1 MFVLKT
7 ERSFK
12 HVIFIQQTMTKEIT
26 DNVEMPMLG
35 LGTWQLTGDACR
47 QSVKNALNIGY
58 RHIDT
63 AYHYG
68 NHKVIGEA
76 IKESE
81 VDRSD
86 IFVTTKIWRDHFTH
100 DLLHEQ
106 FSESLDQLDMEYV
119 DLLLAHWPN
128 ESVNIEETLGAMQE
142 LKEAGKVQAIGV
154 SNFTINLLKDAL
166 ATDMEVAVNQ
176 VEFHPSLNQKEL
188 KRFCDKE
195 GITLTAYSPLGRGED
210 LSLDPVVE
218 IAGNHGVSEAQVIIR
233 WLNQK
238 GLVAIPKAS
247 SRKHL
252 KDNFQARELQLS
264 DQEMERIE
272 NCDAGNRLLA
282 PAYGPF

>member
-1 MFVLKT
+1 
-7 ERSFK
+7 
-12 HVIFIQQTMTKEIT
+12 MTKEIT